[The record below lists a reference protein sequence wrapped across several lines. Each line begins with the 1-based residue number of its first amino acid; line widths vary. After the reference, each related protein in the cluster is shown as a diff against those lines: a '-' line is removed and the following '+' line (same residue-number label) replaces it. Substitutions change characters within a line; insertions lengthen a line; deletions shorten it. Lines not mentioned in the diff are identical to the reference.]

1 MSICRPHILKL
12 LPPTLKFQLADF
24 FAPNLYPATIFDSR
38 NILQDE
44 SSLAFVGVLLKSPVA
59 DFPAELALSKT
70 ASAFFDS
77 GISLKELDTRR
88 IEAIFFLE
96 DSGNMK
102 KGLILFDV
110 QGLDKWFEG
119 FPFILG

>member
-12 LPPTLKFQLADF
+12 LPPTLKFKLADL
-24 FAPNLYPATIFDSR
+24 FARNLYHAPIFDSR
-38 NILQDE
+38 NILHDE
-44 SSLAFVGVLLKSPVA
+44 PSLAFVGVLLESPVA

-77 GISLKELDTRR
+77 GISLKELDARR
-88 IEAIFFLE
+88 MEAIFFLE
-96 DSGNMK
+96 DSRNMEI
-102 KGLILFDV
+102 GLVFFNV
-110 QGLDKWFEG
+110 EALDKWLEG